1 MLVRVA
7 KWIAVFPVGLAIL
20 WVVELLVNLLVD
32 WVLDL
37 RLDGLGYLL
46 LFFASALLILVAMIL
61 AGKLASITTALLAP
75 RPQTGLVL
83 FGAVY
88 VAAQLIRLY
97 QLSGESESVWQ
108 FVLVK
113 IEFAIVVAVVLV
125 HSYRAEDTPPDDAP
139 QPGEDAAQ

>member
-1 MLVRVA
+1 M
-7 KWIAVFPVGLAIL
+7 FPVGLAIL
-20 WVVELLVNLLVD
+20 WVVEELVNLLVD

-61 AGKLASITTALLAP
+61 AGKLASITTSLLAP
-75 RPQTGLVL
+75 RPRTGLVL

-88 VAAQLIRLY
+88 VAAQLIMLY

-113 IEFAIVVAVVLV
+113 IEFALVVAVVLA
-125 HSYRAEDTPPDDAP
+125 HSYRTEDAPPDTAL

>member
-61 AGKLASITTALLAP
+61 AGKLASITTAPLAP

-88 VAAQLIRLY
+88 VAVQLLRLY